1 MVPGS
6 LGGVTPPPPIS
17 TARAGLKAALYT
29 GGVGAGLPVA
39 AMAVEAVLV
48 VVDGRPPAGRRAARK
63 APGIALV
70 AMGIIGVRP
79 RVERLMRTPRL
90 GRSRKARLLLAPA
103 MGAPLPSQE
112 RTRPRPCARALSQTP
127 SAQMFGLGPGGTKS
141 GVVPPD
147 EGPFSLREAAPR
159 PPACSAGDVATTHPA
174 RVRAAAVL
182 AAGGSLM
189 PPVGP
194 ATPVLIARGLAVT
207 PVATG
212 PPPELD
218 TATAKVEGRRRRTA
232 QVIAVTDEP
241 RAVPVAPSSP
251 GSPQG

>member
-1 MVPGS
+1 M
-6 LGGVTPPPPIS
+6 
-17 TARAGLKAALYT
+17 
-29 GGVGAGLPVA
+29 
-39 AMAVEAVLV
+39 
-48 VVDGRPPAGRRAARK
+48 VVDGRPPTGRGAARK
-63 APGIALV
+63 TPGIALV
-70 AMGIIGVRP
+70 AMGIVGVRP
-79 RVERLMRTPRL
+79 RVERVVRTPRL
-90 GRSRKARLLLAPA
+90 GCSRKARVLLAPA

-112 RTRPRPCARALSQTP
+112 RTRPRPRARALSQTP

-182 AAGGSLM
+182 APGASLM

-194 ATPVLIARGLAVT
+194 ATPVLVARGLAVA

-212 PPPELD
+212 SPSGPD
-218 TATAKVEGRRRRTA
+218 TAAVKVEGRRRWTA
-232 QVIAVTDEP
+232 QVIAVTHEP
-241 RAVPVAPSSP
+241 
-251 GSPQG
+251 